1 VRERRRGKPLG
12 RVRWPS
18 RGDADDGPGKPG
30 NGWSGSVDA
39 SKEQRRVL
47 DWRVVQARLGPVRR
61 RWDLAILCNL
71 DETTGRRPA
80 DILAAINIQA
90 GTGHKLSPQVLSG
103 RLRQLEH
110 GGYIR
115 HDDLSV
121 MPLHRVYYLQPPGQ
135 GLLSDLAMISYPEHP
150 APGAARSAAQPAA
163 TGK

>member
-1 VRERRRGKPLG
+1 VRERRRGKLLG
-12 RVRWPS
+12 RVRWS
-18 RGDADDGPGKPG
+18 LRGDADDEPGRSG
-30 NGWSGSVDA
+30 NNWPDGVDA
-39 SKEQRRVL
+39 TERHRAL

-80 DILAAINIQA
+80 DILAAINSQA
-90 GTGHKLSPQVLSG
+90 GTAHKLSPQVLSG

-135 GLLSDLAMISYPEHP
+135 CLLSDLAMISYPEHP
-150 APGAARSAAQPAA
+150 APGAARAAAQPAA

>member
-1 VRERRRGKPLG
+1 VREQPRGKLLG

-18 RGDADDGPGKPG
+18 RGDADDEPRR
-30 NGWSGSVDA
+30 SGSGEPDGVDA
-39 SKEQRRVL
+39 SKEQRRAL

-71 DETTGRRPA
+71 HETTGRRPA

-135 GLLSDLAMISYPEHP
+135 GLLTDLARISYPEHP
-150 APGAARSAAQPAA
+150 APGAAAQPAA
-163 TGK
+163 AGK

>member
-1 VRERRRGKPLG
+1 VRERQRGKLLG

-18 RGDADDGPGKPG
+18 RGDADDEPGRPGSGGPGG
-30 NGWSGSVDA
+30 VDT

-80 DILAAINIQA
+80 DILAAISSQA
-90 GTGHKLSPQVLSG
+90 GTGRNLSPQVLSG
-103 RLRQLEH
+103 RLRELEH

-135 GLLSDLAMISYPEHP
+135 GLLSDLARISYAQHP
-150 APGAARSAAQPAA
+150 TPGAAAQPTA
-163 TGK
+163 TKK